1 MELKDLIITASYGL
15 LLYGFLLVEI
25 IVTEIKEIA
34 ENQD

>member
-1 MELKDLIITASYGL
+1 MEIKEIILTASYGL

-25 IVTEIKEIA
+25 IVERIREIA